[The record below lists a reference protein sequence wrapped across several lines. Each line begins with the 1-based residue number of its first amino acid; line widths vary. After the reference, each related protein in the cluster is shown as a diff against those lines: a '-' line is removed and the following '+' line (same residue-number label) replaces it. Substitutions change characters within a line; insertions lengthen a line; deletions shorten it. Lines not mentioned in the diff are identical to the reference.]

1 MQTFWS
7 IARRISAAAAAASAA
22 LMIAPPTTT
31 MAAPACTA
39 AAAVSE
45 LMPPATETG
54 METEA
59 ATARSVSKGAS
70 PRICWS
76 IAVWMPM

>member
-1 MQTFWS
+1 M
-7 IARRISAAAAAASAA
+7 
-22 LMIAPPTTT
+22 APPTTT
-31 MAAPACTA
+31 MPAPASTA
-39 AAAVSE
+39 AAAVSL

-54 METEA
+54 ITTA
-59 ATARSVSKGAS
+59 SATARSVSNGAS